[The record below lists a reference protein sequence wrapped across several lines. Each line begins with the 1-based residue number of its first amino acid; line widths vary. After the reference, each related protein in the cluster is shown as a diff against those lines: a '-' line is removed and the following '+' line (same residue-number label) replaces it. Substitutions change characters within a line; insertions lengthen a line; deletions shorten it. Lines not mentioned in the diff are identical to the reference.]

1 MKEYLIRIY
10 SLLYEDKK
18 RLPLLLVLFLLTSFF
33 DALSLAILFPFIQ
46 ILVNF
51 QDFQSSYG
59 WFFESIN
66 LTSKSEIITFLGI
79 TLVSLFIIKALA
91 SILVNWAILRITYN
105 RQAKIKTS
113 LLHKYLNMHYR
124 KYIEGNSARYIQMI
138 QTMSMQFIKVLQGFL
153 RLLSD
158 GLIFLSIVIVLA
170 FVEGPLLIYVGGMM
184 IVLLL
189 IYDIFF
195 KKLLDSQSRAIT
207 DSSVQVTKTVNES
220 IQGLKEIKILGKQNF
235 FEDILKENVDIYAK
249 NNIYADLIRT
259 QPKHIIELIFVIA
272 FTLAVV
278 FFTPLQNDFQSLIPT
293 LGVFLF
299 AAIRLMPTLNQMLA
313 SVNVLRIGYY
323 PTTLLFED
331 MTTKQDLEEDDYKA
345 NILKDGFTS
354 MLLKNV
360 FFSYKN
366 DKEHQLNG
374 ISLQVDK
381 NKSIGLFGQS
391 GSGKTTLVDVMLG
404 LLEPNKGEIHLN
416 NKVVKNNKEFRNLV
430 AYIPQDI
437 FIINDSVKNNITLTG
452 KDEVI
457 DDVLL
462 EDVVLRSRLKEV
474 INNLPEGI
482 NTNIGERG
490 VKLSGGQRQRISI
503 ARALLAR
510 PKIVILDE
518 ATSNL
523 DTQSEAFIQKSLAVL
538 MKDRTTFVIAH
549 RLSTIQN
556 ADQILVIE
564 DGNIVERGKHKEL
577 IEVKGRYFQLYTYQT
592 RM

>member
-170 FVEGPLLIYVGGMM
+170 IVEGPLLIYVGGMM
-184 IVLLL
+184 IILLL

-404 LLEPNKGEIHLN
+404 LLEPSKGEIHLN
-416 NKVVKNNKEFRNLV
+416 NKIVKNNKEFRNLV

-452 KDEVI
+452 RDEVI

-490 VKLSGGQRQRISI
+490 VKLSGGQKQRIAI
-503 ARALLAR
+503 ARALYNKREVL
-510 PKIVILDE
+510 IMDE
-518 ATSNL
+518 ATSAL
-523 DTQSEAFIQKSLAVL
+523 DNNTEKEIIDEIRKLKGKVT
-538 MKDRTTFVIAH
+538 MVVIAH
-549 RLSTIQN
+549 RLTTLQHCDEIYEISNGRISEKYN
-556 ADQILVIE
+556 YE
-564 DGNIVERGKHKEL
+564 DISKSK
-577 IEVKGRYFQLYTYQT
+577 K
-592 RM
+592 

>member
-404 LLEPNKGEIHLN
+404 LLEPSKGEIQLN

-490 VKLSGGQRQRISI
+490 VKLSGGQKQRIAI
-503 ARALLAR
+503 ARALYNKREVL
-510 PKIVILDE
+510 IMDE
-518 ATSNL
+518 ATSAL
-523 DTQSEAFIQKSLAVL
+523 DNNTEKEIIDEIRKLKGKVT
-538 MKDRTTFVIAH
+538 MVVIAH
-549 RLSTIQN
+549 RLTTLQHCDEIYEISNGRISEKYN
-556 ADQILVIE
+556 YE
-564 DGNIVERGKHKEL
+564 DISESKK
-577 IEVKGRYFQLYTYQT
+577 
-592 RM
+592 

>member
-59 WFFESIN
+59 WFFDSIN
-66 LTSKSEIITFLGI
+66 LISKSEIVTFLGI

-170 FVEGPLLIYVGGMM
+170 IVEGPLLIYVGGMM

-404 LLEPNKGEIHLN
+404 LLEPSKGEIHLN
-416 NKVVKNNKEFRNLV
+416 NKIVKNNKEFRNLV

-452 KDEVI
+452 RDEVI

-490 VKLSGGQRQRISI
+490 VKLSGGQKQRIAI
-503 ARALLAR
+503 ARALYNKREVL
-510 PKIVILDE
+510 IMDE
-518 ATSNL
+518 ATSAL
-523 DTQSEAFIQKSLAVL
+523 DNNTEKEIIDEIRKLKGKVT
-538 MKDRTTFVIAH
+538 MVVIAH
-549 RLSTIQN
+549 RLTTLQHCDEIYEISNGRISEKYN
-556 ADQILVIE
+556 YE
-564 DGNIVERGKHKEL
+564 DISKSK
-577 IEVKGRYFQLYTYQT
+577 K
-592 RM
+592 

>member
-170 FVEGPLLIYVGGMM
+170 IVEGPLLIYVGGMM

-404 LLEPNKGEIHLN
+404 LLEPSKGEIHLN
-416 NKVVKNNKEFRNLV
+416 NKIVKNNKEFRNLV

-452 KDEVI
+452 RDEIV

-490 VKLSGGQRQRISI
+490 VKLSGGQKQRIAI
-503 ARALLAR
+503 ARALYNKREVL
-510 PKIVILDE
+510 IMDE
-518 ATSNL
+518 ATSAL
-523 DTQSEAFIQKSLAVL
+523 DNNTEKEIIDEIRKLKGKVT
-538 MKDRTTFVIAH
+538 MVVIAH
-549 RLSTIQN
+549 RLTTLQHCDEIYEISNGRISEKYN
-556 ADQILVIE
+556 YE
-564 DGNIVERGKHKEL
+564 DISKSK
-577 IEVKGRYFQLYTYQT
+577 K
-592 RM
+592 

>member
-170 FVEGPLLIYVGGMM
+170 IVEGPLLIYVGGMM

-235 FEDILKENVDIYAK
+235 FEDILQENVDIYAK

-374 ISLQVDK
+374 ISLQVDR

-404 LLEPNKGEIHLN
+404 LLEPSKGEIHLN
-416 NKVVKNNKEFRNLV
+416 NKIVKNNKEFRNLV

-452 KDEVI
+452 REEVV

-490 VKLSGGQRQRISI
+490 VKLSGGQKQRIAI
-503 ARALLAR
+503 ARALYNKREVL
-510 PKIVILDE
+510 IMDE
-518 ATSNL
+518 ATSAL
-523 DTQSEAFIQKSLAVL
+523 DNNTEKEIIDEIRKLKGKVT
-538 MKDRTTFVIAH
+538 MVVIAH
-549 RLSTIQN
+549 RLTTLQHCDEIYEISNGRISEKYN
-556 ADQILVIE
+556 YE
-564 DGNIVERGKHKEL
+564 DISKSK
-577 IEVKGRYFQLYTYQT
+577 K
-592 RM
+592 

>member
-170 FVEGPLLIYVGGMM
+170 IVEGPLLIYVGGMM

-404 LLEPNKGEIHLN
+404 LLEPSKGEIHLN
-416 NKVVKNNKEFRNLV
+416 NKIVV

-452 KDEVI
+452 RDEVV

-490 VKLSGGQRQRISI
+490 VKLSGGQKQRIAI
-503 ARALLAR
+503 ARALYNKREVL
-510 PKIVILDE
+510 IMDE
-518 ATSNL
+518 ATSAL
-523 DTQSEAFIQKSLAVL
+523 DNNTEKEIIDEIRKLKGKVT
-538 MKDRTTFVIAH
+538 MVVIAH
-549 RLSTIQN
+549 RLTTLQHCDEIYEISNGRISEKYN
-556 ADQILVIE
+556 YE
-564 DGNIVERGKHKEL
+564 DISKSK
-577 IEVKGRYFQLYTYQT
+577 K
-592 RM
+592 

>member
-170 FVEGPLLIYVGGMM
+170 IVEGPLLIYVGGMM

-404 LLEPNKGEIHLN
+404 LLEPSKGEIHLN
-416 NKVVKNNKEFRNLV
+416 NKIVKNNKEFRNLV

-452 KDEVI
+452 RDEVI

-490 VKLSGGQRQRISI
+490 VKLSGGQKQRISI
-503 ARALLAR
+503 ARAILKKSPIIL
-510 PKIVILDE
+510 LDE
-518 ATSNL
+518 ATSSL
-523 DTQSEAFIQKSLAVL
+523 DTESERIVQNAINNLI
-538 MKDRTTFVIAH
+538 KDRTTIVIAH
-549 RLSTIQN
+549 RLSTIHN
-556 ADQILVIE
+556 SDKIFLL
-564 DGNIVERGKHKEL
+564 DSGKVLNSGSHEFL
-577 IEVKGRYFQLYTYQT
+577 IENSKEYKSLYKNQLK
-592 RM
+592 

>member
-170 FVEGPLLIYVGGMM
+170 IVEGPLLIYVGGMM

-404 LLEPNKGEIHLN
+404 LLEPSKGDIHLN
-416 NKVVKNNKEFRNLV
+416 NKIVKNNKEFRNLV

-452 KDEVI
+452 RDEVI

-490 VKLSGGQRQRISI
+490 VKLSGGQKQRIAI
-503 ARALLAR
+503 ARALYNKREVL
-510 PKIVILDE
+510 IMDE
-518 ATSNL
+518 ATSAL
-523 DTQSEAFIQKSLAVL
+523 DNNTEKEIIDEIRKLKGKVT
-538 MKDRTTFVIAH
+538 MVVIAH
-549 RLSTIQN
+549 RLTTLQHCDEIYEISNGRISEKYN
-556 ADQILVIE
+556 YE
-564 DGNIVERGKHKEL
+564 DISKSK
-577 IEVKGRYFQLYTYQT
+577 K
-592 RM
+592 

>member
-1 MKEYLIRIY
+1 IRIIQMKEYLIRIY

-170 FVEGPLLIYVGGMM
+170 IVEGPLLIYVGGMM
-184 IVLLL
+184 LVLLL

-345 NILKDGFTS
+345 NVLKDGFTS

-404 LLEPNKGEIHLN
+404 LLEPSKGEIHLN
-416 NKVVKNNKEFRNLV
+416 NKIVKNNKEFRNLV

-452 KDEVI
+452 RDEVI

-490 VKLSGGQRQRISI
+490 VKLSGGQKQRIAI
-503 ARALLAR
+503 ARALYNKREVL
-510 PKIVILDE
+510 IMDE
-518 ATSNL
+518 ATSAL
-523 DTQSEAFIQKSLAVL
+523 DNNTEKEIIDEIRKLKGKVT
-538 MKDRTTFVIAH
+538 MVVIAH
-549 RLSTIQN
+549 RLTTLQHCDEIYEISNGRISEKYN
-556 ADQILVIE
+556 YE
-564 DGNIVERGKHKEL
+564 DISKSK
-577 IEVKGRYFQLYTYQT
+577 K
-592 RM
+592 

>member
-170 FVEGPLLIYVGGMM
+170 IVEGPLLIYVGGMM

-354 MLLKNV
+354 MLLKNI

-404 LLEPNKGEIHLN
+404 LLEPSKGEIHLN
-416 NKVVKNNKEFRNLV
+416 NKIVKNNKEFRNLV

-452 KDEVI
+452 RDEVV

-490 VKLSGGQRQRISI
+490 VKLSGGQKQRIAI
-503 ARALLAR
+503 ARALYNKREVL
-510 PKIVILDE
+510 IMDE
-518 ATSNL
+518 ATSAL
-523 DTQSEAFIQKSLAVL
+523 DNNTEKEIIDEIRKLKGKVT
-538 MKDRTTFVIAH
+538 MVVIAH
-549 RLSTIQN
+549 RLTTLQHCDEIYEISNGRISEKYN
-556 ADQILVIE
+556 YE
-564 DGNIVERGKHKEL
+564 DISKSK
-577 IEVKGRYFQLYTYQT
+577 K
-592 RM
+592 

>member
-331 MTTKQDLEEDDYKA
+331 MTTKQDLEEEDYKA

-404 LLEPNKGEIHLN
+404 LLEPSKGEIQLN

-490 VKLSGGQRQRISI
+490 VKLSGGQKQRIAI
-503 ARALLAR
+503 ARALYNKREVL
-510 PKIVILDE
+510 IMDE
-518 ATSNL
+518 ATSAL
-523 DTQSEAFIQKSLAVL
+523 DNNTEKEIIDEIRKLKGKVT
-538 MKDRTTFVIAH
+538 MVVIAH
-549 RLSTIQN
+549 RLTTLQHCDEIYEISNGRISEKYN
-556 ADQILVIE
+556 YE
-564 DGNIVERGKHKEL
+564 DISKSK
-577 IEVKGRYFQLYTYQT
+577 K
-592 RM
+592 

>member
-66 LTSKSEIITFLGI
+66 LTSKSEIITSLGI

-170 FVEGPLLIYVGGMM
+170 IVEGPLLIYVGGMM

-404 LLEPNKGEIHLN
+404 LLEPSKGEIHLN
-416 NKVVKNNKEFRNLV
+416 NKIVKNNKEFRNLV

-452 KDEVI
+452 RDEVV

-490 VKLSGGQRQRISI
+490 VKLSGGQKQRIAI
-503 ARALLAR
+503 ARALYNKREVL
-510 PKIVILDE
+510 IMDE
-518 ATSNL
+518 ATSAL
-523 DTQSEAFIQKSLAVL
+523 DNNTEKEIIDEIRKLKGKVT
-538 MKDRTTFVIAH
+538 MVVIAH
-549 RLSTIQN
+549 RLTTLQHCDEIYEISNGRISEKYN
-556 ADQILVIE
+556 YE
-564 DGNIVERGKHKEL
+564 DISKSK
-577 IEVKGRYFQLYTYQT
+577 K
-592 RM
+592 

>member
-170 FVEGPLLIYVGGMM
+170 IVEGPLLIYVGGMM

-404 LLEPNKGEIHLN
+404 LLEPSKGEIHLN
-416 NKVVKNNKEFRNLV
+416 NKIVKNNKEFRNLV

-437 FIINDSVKNNITLTG
+437 FIIKDSVKNNITLTG
-452 KDEVI
+452 RDEVI

-490 VKLSGGQRQRISI
+490 VKLSGGQKQRIAI
-503 ARALLAR
+503 ARALYNKREVL
-510 PKIVILDE
+510 IMDE
-518 ATSNL
+518 ATSAL
-523 DTQSEAFIQKSLAVL
+523 DNNTEKEIIDEIRKLKGKVT
-538 MKDRTTFVIAH
+538 MVVIAH
-549 RLSTIQN
+549 RLTTLQHCDEIYEISNGRISEKYN
-556 ADQILVIE
+556 YE
-564 DGNIVERGKHKEL
+564 DISKSK
-577 IEVKGRYFQLYTYQT
+577 K
-592 RM
+592 

>member
-79 TLVSLFIIKALA
+79 TLVALFIIKALA

-170 FVEGPLLIYVGGMM
+170 IVEGPLLIYVGGMM

-404 LLEPNKGEIHLN
+404 LLEPSKGEIHLN
-416 NKVVKNNKEFRNLV
+416 NKIVKNNKEFRNLV

-452 KDEVI
+452 RDEVI

-490 VKLSGGQRQRISI
+490 VKLSGGQKQRIAI
-503 ARALLAR
+503 ARALYNKREVL
-510 PKIVILDE
+510 IMDE
-518 ATSNL
+518 ATSAL
-523 DTQSEAFIQKSLAVL
+523 DNNTEKEIIDEIRKLKGKVT
-538 MKDRTTFVIAH
+538 MVVIAH
-549 RLSTIQN
+549 RLTTLQHCDEIYEISNGRISEKYN
-556 ADQILVIE
+556 YE
-564 DGNIVERGKHKEL
+564 DISKSK
-577 IEVKGRYFQLYTYQT
+577 K
-592 RM
+592 

>member
-66 LTSKSEIITFLGI
+66 LTSKSEIIIFLGI

-170 FVEGPLLIYVGGMM
+170 IVEGPLLIYVGGMM

-366 DKEHQLNG
+366 DKEHQFNG

-404 LLEPNKGEIHLN
+404 LLEPSKGEIHLN
-416 NKVVKNNKEFRNLV
+416 NKIVKNNKEFRNLV

-452 KDEVI
+452 RDEVI

-490 VKLSGGQRQRISI
+490 VKLSGGQKQRIAI
-503 ARALLAR
+503 ARALYNKREVL
-510 PKIVILDE
+510 IMDE
-518 ATSNL
+518 ATSAL
-523 DTQSEAFIQKSLAVL
+523 DNNTEKEIIDEIRKLKGKVT
-538 MKDRTTFVIAH
+538 MVVIAH
-549 RLSTIQN
+549 RLTTLQHCDEIYEISNGRISEKYN
-556 ADQILVIE
+556 YE
-564 DGNIVERGKHKEL
+564 DISKSK
-577 IEVKGRYFQLYTYQT
+577 K
-592 RM
+592 

>member
-170 FVEGPLLIYVGGMM
+170 IVEGPLLIYVGGMM

-331 MTTKQDLEEDDYKA
+331 MTTKQDLEKDDYKA

-404 LLEPNKGEIHLN
+404 LLEPSKGEIHLN
-416 NKVVKNNKEFRNLV
+416 NKIVKNNKEFRNLV

-452 KDEVI
+452 RDEVV

-490 VKLSGGQRQRISI
+490 VKLSGGQKQRIAI
-503 ARALLAR
+503 ARALYNKREVL
-510 PKIVILDE
+510 IMDE
-518 ATSNL
+518 ATSAL
-523 DTQSEAFIQKSLAVL
+523 DNNTEKEIIDEIRKLKGKVT
-538 MKDRTTFVIAH
+538 MVVIAH
-549 RLSTIQN
+549 RLTTLQHCDEIYEISNGRISEKYN
-556 ADQILVIE
+556 YE
-564 DGNIVERGKHKEL
+564 DISKSK
-577 IEVKGRYFQLYTYQT
+577 K
-592 RM
+592 

>member
-170 FVEGPLLIYVGGMM
+170 IVEGPLLIYVGGMM

-278 FFTPLQNDFQSLIPT
+278 FFTPLQNDFQTLIPT

-404 LLEPNKGEIHLN
+404 LLEPSKGEIHLN
-416 NKVVKNNKEFRNLV
+416 NKIVKNNKEFRNLV

-452 KDEVI
+452 RDEVI

-474 INNLPEGI
+474 VNNLPEGI

-490 VKLSGGQRQRISI
+490 VKLSGGQKQRIAI
-503 ARALLAR
+503 ARALYNKREVL
-510 PKIVILDE
+510 IMDE
-518 ATSNL
+518 ATSAL
-523 DTQSEAFIQKSLAVL
+523 DNNTEKEIIDEIRKLKGKVT
-538 MKDRTTFVIAH
+538 MVVIAH
-549 RLSTIQN
+549 RLTTLQHCDEIYEISNGRISEKYN
-556 ADQILVIE
+556 YE
-564 DGNIVERGKHKEL
+564 DISKSK
-577 IEVKGRYFQLYTYQT
+577 K
-592 RM
+592 

>member
-66 LTSKSEIITFLGI
+66 LTSKSEIITSLGI

-170 FVEGPLLIYVGGMM
+170 IVEGPLLIYVGGMM

-278 FFTPLQNDFQSLIPT
+278 FFTPLQNDFQSLMPT

-404 LLEPNKGEIHLN
+404 LLEPSKGEIYLN
-416 NKVVKNNKEFRNLV
+416 NKIVKNNKEFRNLV

-452 KDEVI
+452 RDEVV

-490 VKLSGGQRQRISI
+490 VKLSGGQKQRIAI
-503 ARALLAR
+503 ARALYNKREVL
-510 PKIVILDE
+510 IMDE
-518 ATSNL
+518 ATSAL
-523 DTQSEAFIQKSLAVL
+523 DNNTEKEIIDEIRKLKGKVT
-538 MKDRTTFVIAH
+538 MVVIAH
-549 RLSTIQN
+549 RLTTLQHCDEIYEISNGRISEKYN
-556 ADQILVIE
+556 YE
-564 DGNIVERGKHKEL
+564 DISKSK
-577 IEVKGRYFQLYTYQT
+577 K
-592 RM
+592 

>member
-170 FVEGPLLIYVGGMM
+170 IVEGPLLIYVGGTM

-404 LLEPNKGEIHLN
+404 LLEPSKGEIHLN
-416 NKVVKNNKEFRNLV
+416 NKIVKNNKEFRNLV

-452 KDEVI
+452 RDEVI

-490 VKLSGGQRQRISI
+490 VKLSGGQKQRIAI
-503 ARALLAR
+503 ARALYNKREVL
-510 PKIVILDE
+510 IMDE
-518 ATSNL
+518 ATSAL
-523 DTQSEAFIQKSLAVL
+523 DNNTEKEIIDEIRKLKGKVT
-538 MKDRTTFVIAH
+538 MVVIAH
-549 RLSTIQN
+549 RLTTLQHCDEIYEISNGRISEKYN
-556 ADQILVIE
+556 YE
-564 DGNIVERGKHKEL
+564 DISKSK
-577 IEVKGRYFQLYTYQT
+577 K
-592 RM
+592 

>member
-170 FVEGPLLIYVGGMM
+170 IVEGPLLIYVGGMM

-404 LLEPNKGEIHLN
+404 LLEPSKGEIHLN
-416 NKVVKNNKEFRNLV
+416 NKIVKNNKEFRNLV

-452 KDEVI
+452 RDEVV

-474 INNLPEGI
+474 INNLPEVI

-490 VKLSGGQRQRISI
+490 VKLSGGQKQRIAI
-503 ARALLAR
+503 ARALYNKREVL
-510 PKIVILDE
+510 IMDE
-518 ATSNL
+518 ATSAL
-523 DTQSEAFIQKSLAVL
+523 DNNTEKEIIDEIRKLKGKVT
-538 MKDRTTFVIAH
+538 MVVIAH
-549 RLSTIQN
+549 RLTTLQHCDEIYEISNGRISEKYN
-556 ADQILVIE
+556 YE
-564 DGNIVERGKHKEL
+564 DISKSK
-577 IEVKGRYFQLYTYQT
+577 K
-592 RM
+592 

>member
-170 FVEGPLLIYVGGMM
+170 IVEGPLLIYVGGMM

-404 LLEPNKGEIHLN
+404 LLEPSKGEIHLN
-416 NKVVKNNKEFRNLV
+416 NKIVKNNKEFRNLV

-452 KDEVI
+452 RDEVV

-490 VKLSGGQRQRISI
+490 VKLSGGQKQRIAI
-503 ARALLAR
+503 ARALYNKREVL
-510 PKIVILDE
+510 IMDE
-518 ATSNL
+518 ATSAL
-523 DTQSEAFIQKSLAVL
+523 DNNTEKEIIDEIRKLKGKVT
-538 MKDRTTFVIAH
+538 MVVIAH
-549 RLSTIQN
+549 RLTTLQHCDEIYEISNGRISEKYN
-556 ADQILVIE
+556 YE
-564 DGNIVERGKHKEL
+564 DISNSKK
-577 IEVKGRYFQLYTYQT
+577 
-592 RM
+592 

>member
-18 RLPLLLVLFLLTSFF
+18 RLPLLLILFLLTSFF

-59 WFFESIN
+59 WFFEGIN

-170 FVEGPLLIYVGGMM
+170 IVEGPLLIYVGGMM
-184 IVLLL
+184 LVLLL

-404 LLEPNKGEIHLN
+404 LLEPSKGEIHLN
-416 NKVVKNNKEFRNLV
+416 NKIVKNNKEFRNLV

-452 KDEVI
+452 RDEVI

-474 INNLPEGI
+474 VNNLPEGI

-490 VKLSGGQRQRISI
+490 VKLSGGQKQRIAI
-503 ARALLAR
+503 ARALYNKREVL
-510 PKIVILDE
+510 IMDE
-518 ATSNL
+518 ATSAL
-523 DTQSEAFIQKSLAVL
+523 DNNTEKEIIDEIRKLKGKVT
-538 MKDRTTFVIAH
+538 MVVIAH
-549 RLSTIQN
+549 RLTTLQHCDEIYEISNGRISEKYN
-556 ADQILVIE
+556 YE
-564 DGNIVERGKHKEL
+564 DISKSK
-577 IEVKGRYFQLYTYQT
+577 K
-592 RM
+592 

>member
-259 QPKHIIELIFVIA
+259 QPKHIIELIFVTA

-404 LLEPNKGEIHLN
+404 LLEPSKGEIHLN
-416 NKVVKNNKEFRNLV
+416 NKIVKNNKEFRNLV

-452 KDEVI
+452 RDEVV

-490 VKLSGGQRQRISI
+490 VKLSGGQKQRIAI
-503 ARALLAR
+503 ARALYNKREVL
-510 PKIVILDE
+510 IMDE
-518 ATSNL
+518 ATSAL
-523 DTQSEAFIQKSLAVL
+523 DNNTEKEIIDEIRKLKGKVT
-538 MKDRTTFVIAH
+538 MVVIAH
-549 RLSTIQN
+549 RLTTLQHCDEIYEISNGRISEKYN
-556 ADQILVIE
+556 YE
-564 DGNIVERGKHKEL
+564 DISKSK
-577 IEVKGRYFQLYTYQT
+577 K
-592 RM
+592 

>member
-490 VKLSGGQRQRISI
+490 VKLSGGQKQRIAI
-503 ARALLAR
+503 ARALYNKREVL
-510 PKIVILDE
+510 IMDE
-518 ATSNL
+518 ATSAL
-523 DTQSEAFIQKSLAVL
+523 DNNTEKEIIDEIRKLKGKVT
-538 MKDRTTFVIAH
+538 MVVIAH
-549 RLSTIQN
+549 RLTTLQHCDEIYEISNGRISEKYN
-556 ADQILVIE
+556 YE
-564 DGNIVERGKHKEL
+564 DISKSK
-577 IEVKGRYFQLYTYQT
+577 K
-592 RM
+592 

>member
-170 FVEGPLLIYVGGMM
+170 IVEGPLLIYVGGMM

-404 LLEPNKGEIHLN
+404 LLEPSKGEIHLN
-416 NKVVKNNKEFRNLV
+416 NKIVKNNKEFRNLV

-452 KDEVI
+452 RDEVV

-490 VKLSGGQRQRISI
+490 VKLSGGQKQRIAI
-503 ARALLAR
+503 ARALYNKREVL
-510 PKIVILDE
+510 IMDE
-518 ATSNL
+518 ATSAL
-523 DTQSEAFIQKSLAVL
+523 DNNTEKEIIDEIRKLKGKVT
-538 MKDRTTFVIAH
+538 MVVIAH
-549 RLSTIQN
+549 RLTTLQHCDEIYEISNVRISEKYN
-556 ADQILVIE
+556 YE
-564 DGNIVERGKHKEL
+564 DISKSK
-577 IEVKGRYFQLYTYQT
+577 K
-592 RM
+592 

>member
-170 FVEGPLLIYVGGMM
+170 IVEGPLLIYVGGMM
-184 IVLLL
+184 LVLLL

-404 LLEPNKGEIHLN
+404 LLEPSKGEIHLN
-416 NKVVKNNKEFRNLV
+416 NKIVKNNKEFRNLV

-452 KDEVI
+452 RDEVI

-474 INNLPEGI
+474 VNNLPEGI

-490 VKLSGGQRQRISI
+490 VKLSGGQKQRIAI
-503 ARALLAR
+503 ARALYNKREVL
-510 PKIVILDE
+510 IMDE
-518 ATSNL
+518 ATSAL
-523 DTQSEAFIQKSLAVL
+523 DNNTEKEIIDEIRKLKGKVT
-538 MKDRTTFVIAH
+538 MVVIAH
-549 RLSTIQN
+549 RLTTLQHCDEIYEISNGRISEKYN
-556 ADQILVIE
+556 YE
-564 DGNIVERGKHKEL
+564 DISKSK
-577 IEVKGRYFQLYTYQT
+577 K
-592 RM
+592 

>member
-170 FVEGPLLIYVGGMM
+170 IVEGPLLIYVGGMM

-404 LLEPNKGEIHLN
+404 LLEPSKGEIHLN
-416 NKVVKNNKEFRNLV
+416 NKIVKNNKEFRNLV

-452 KDEVI
+452 RGEVI

-490 VKLSGGQRQRISI
+490 VKLSGGQKQRIAI
-503 ARALLAR
+503 ARALYNKREVL
-510 PKIVILDE
+510 IMDE
-518 ATSNL
+518 ATSAL
-523 DTQSEAFIQKSLAVL
+523 DNNTEKEIIDEIRKLKGKVT
-538 MKDRTTFVIAH
+538 MVVIAH
-549 RLSTIQN
+549 RLTTLQHCDEIYEISNGRISEKYN
-556 ADQILVIE
+556 YE
-564 DGNIVERGKHKEL
+564 DISKSK
-577 IEVKGRYFQLYTYQT
+577 K
-592 RM
+592 

>member
-170 FVEGPLLIYVGGMM
+170 IVEGPLLIYVGGMM

-404 LLEPNKGEIHLN
+404 LLEPSKGEIHLN
-416 NKVVKNNKEFRNLV
+416 NKIVKNNKEFRNLV

-452 KDEVI
+452 RDEVI

-490 VKLSGGQRQRISI
+490 VKLSGGQKQRIAI
-503 ARALLAR
+503 ARALYNKREVL
-510 PKIVILDE
+510 IMDE
-518 ATSNL
+518 ATSAL
-523 DTQSEAFIQKSLAVL
+523 DNNTEKEIIDEIRKLKGKVT
-538 MKDRTTFVIAH
+538 MVVIAH
-549 RLSTIQN
+549 RLTTLQHCDEIYEISSGRISEKYN
-556 ADQILVIE
+556 YE
-564 DGNIVERGKHKEL
+564 DISKSK
-577 IEVKGRYFQLYTYQT
+577 K
-592 RM
+592 

>member
-170 FVEGPLLIYVGGMM
+170 IVEGPLLIYVGGMM

-404 LLEPNKGEIHLN
+404 LLEPSKGEIHLN
-416 NKVVKNNKEFRNLV
+416 NKIVKNNKEFSNLV

-452 KDEVI
+452 RDEVV

-490 VKLSGGQRQRISI
+490 VKLSGGQKQRIAI
-503 ARALLAR
+503 ARALYNKREVL
-510 PKIVILDE
+510 IMDE
-518 ATSNL
+518 ATSAL
-523 DTQSEAFIQKSLAVL
+523 DNNTEKEIIDEIRKLKGKVT
-538 MKDRTTFVIAH
+538 MVVIAH
-549 RLSTIQN
+549 RLTTLQHCDEIYEISNGRISEKYN
-556 ADQILVIE
+556 YE
-564 DGNIVERGKHKEL
+564 DISKSK
-577 IEVKGRYFQLYTYQT
+577 K
-592 RM
+592 

>member
-170 FVEGPLLIYVGGMM
+170 IVEGPLLIYVGGMM

-404 LLEPNKGEIHLN
+404 LLEPSKGEIHLN
-416 NKVVKNNKEFRNLV
+416 NKIVKNNKEFRSLV

-452 KDEVI
+452 RDEVI

-490 VKLSGGQRQRISI
+490 VKLSGGQKQRIAI
-503 ARALLAR
+503 ARALYNKREVL
-510 PKIVILDE
+510 IMDE
-518 ATSNL
+518 ATSAL
-523 DTQSEAFIQKSLAVL
+523 DNNTEKEIIDEIRKLKGKVT
-538 MKDRTTFVIAH
+538 MVVIAH
-549 RLSTIQN
+549 RLTTLQHCDEIYEISNGRISEKYN
-556 ADQILVIE
+556 YE
-564 DGNIVERGKHKEL
+564 DISKSK
-577 IEVKGRYFQLYTYQT
+577 K
-592 RM
+592 

>member
-170 FVEGPLLIYVGGMM
+170 IVEGPLLIYVGGTM

-404 LLEPNKGEIHLN
+404 LLEPSKGDIHLN
-416 NKVVKNNKEFRNLV
+416 NKIVKNNKEFRNLV

-452 KDEVI
+452 RDEVI

-490 VKLSGGQRQRISI
+490 VKLSGGQKQRIAI
-503 ARALLAR
+503 ARALYNKREVL
-510 PKIVILDE
+510 IMDE
-518 ATSNL
+518 ATSAL
-523 DTQSEAFIQKSLAVL
+523 DNNTEKEIIDEIRKLKGKVT
-538 MKDRTTFVIAH
+538 MVVIAH
-549 RLSTIQN
+549 RLTTLQHCDEIYEISNGRISEKYN
-556 ADQILVIE
+556 YE
-564 DGNIVERGKHKEL
+564 DISKSK
-577 IEVKGRYFQLYTYQT
+577 K
-592 RM
+592 

>member
-170 FVEGPLLIYVGGMM
+170 IVEGPLLIYVGGMM

-235 FEDILKENVDIYAK
+235 FEDILQENVDIYAK

-404 LLEPNKGEIHLN
+404 LLEPSKGEIHLN
-416 NKVVKNNKEFRNLV
+416 NKIVKNNKEFRNLV

-452 KDEVI
+452 RDEVI

-490 VKLSGGQRQRISI
+490 VKLSGGQKQRIAI
-503 ARALLAR
+503 ARALYNKREVL
-510 PKIVILDE
+510 IMDE
-518 ATSNL
+518 ATSAL
-523 DTQSEAFIQKSLAVL
+523 DNNTEKEIIDEIRKLKGKVT
-538 MKDRTTFVIAH
+538 MVVIAH
-549 RLSTIQN
+549 RLTTLQHCDEIYEISNGRISEKYN
-556 ADQILVIE
+556 YE
-564 DGNIVERGKHKEL
+564 DISKSK
-577 IEVKGRYFQLYTYQT
+577 K
-592 RM
+592 

>member
-18 RLPLLLVLFLLTSFF
+18 RLPLLLILFLLTSFF

-170 FVEGPLLIYVGGMM
+170 IVEGPLLIYVGGMM

-249 NNIYADLIRT
+249 NNIYPDLIRT

-374 ISLQVDK
+374 ISLEVDK

-404 LLEPNKGEIHLN
+404 LLEPSKGEIYLN
-416 NKVVKNNKEFRNLV
+416 NKIVKNNKEFRNLV

-452 KDEVI
+452 RDEVV

-490 VKLSGGQRQRISI
+490 VKLSGGQKQRIAI
-503 ARALLAR
+503 ARALYNKREVL
-510 PKIVILDE
+510 IMDE
-518 ATSNL
+518 ATSAL
-523 DTQSEAFIQKSLAVL
+523 DNNTEKEIIDEIRKLKGKVT
-538 MKDRTTFVIAH
+538 MVVIAH
-549 RLSTIQN
+549 RLTTLQHCDEIYEISNGRISEKYN
-556 ADQILVIE
+556 YE
-564 DGNIVERGKHKEL
+564 DISKSK
-577 IEVKGRYFQLYTYQT
+577 K
-592 RM
+592 

>member
-170 FVEGPLLIYVGGMM
+170 IVEGPLLIYVGGMM

-404 LLEPNKGEIHLN
+404 LLEPSKGEIHLN
-416 NKVVKNNKEFRNLV
+416 NKIVKNNKEFRNLV

-452 KDEVI
+452 RDEVV

-462 EDVVLRSRLKEV
+462 KDVVLRSRLKEV

-490 VKLSGGQRQRISI
+490 VKLSGGQKQRIAI
-503 ARALLAR
+503 ARALYNKREVL
-510 PKIVILDE
+510 IMDE
-518 ATSNL
+518 ATSAL
-523 DTQSEAFIQKSLAVL
+523 DNNTEKEIIDEIRKLKGKVT
-538 MKDRTTFVIAH
+538 MVVIAH
-549 RLSTIQN
+549 RLTTLQHCDEIYEISNGRISEKYN
-556 ADQILVIE
+556 YE
-564 DGNIVERGKHKEL
+564 DISKSK
-577 IEVKGRYFQLYTYQT
+577 K
-592 RM
+592 